1 MIMNEGAGDFVYPA
15 IHTACL
21 KFSAEEVTLV
31 CTCTRLNRGRGGENW
46 LLGALFFVFFA
57 GGFAARVTQLFNF
70 SEESCDG
77 AIWFHNGMKD

>member
-31 CTCTRLNRGRGGENW
+31 CTCTRLNKEEGGEKIGFW
-46 LLGALFFVFFA
+46 GLFFFFLPVA
-57 GGFAARVTQLFNF
+57 LLL
-70 SEESCDG
+70 E
-77 AIWFHNGMKD
+77 